1 MEHASHPAPAA
12 HAPAGR
18 PIVSP
23 VLGGMAA
30 ASIGLGFFSMVVFWW
45 NPFST
50 ILATVGL
57 ALGLF
62 TLTRGVRGVR
72 GENVPWTGVLICGTS
87 IGISVTL
94 NHVLRY
100 LQWDTLTWF

>member
-1 MEHASHPAPAA
+1 MEHASHATPAT

-18 PIVSP
+18 SIISP

-45 NPFST
+45 NPFTT

-57 ALGLF
+57 GLASF
-62 TLTRGVRGVR
+62 TLARGVRGPR
-72 GENVPWTGVLICGTS
+72 GENVPLTGLLLCGTS

-100 LQWDTLTWF
+100 IQWDTLTWF